1 VARLVGL
8 QKATVLV
15 VEDDPHASPTTAAL
29 PAALF
34 GITL

>member
-1 VARLVGL
+1 
-8 QKATVLV
+8 LV